1 MASEPEAE
9 DPQFVDAAMDL
20 DETAEELETD
30 NDVFDNAVTKEAVL
44 QVSMISWIP
53 NSSLGLGRETQS
65 NVTERRDQLPL

>member
-44 QVSMISWIP
+44 QVSMIS
-53 NSSLGLGRETQS
+53 
-65 NVTERRDQLPL
+65 

>member
-20 DETAEELETD
+20 DETEELETD

-44 QVSMISWIP
+44 QV
-53 NSSLGLGRETQS
+53 
-65 NVTERRDQLPL
+65 